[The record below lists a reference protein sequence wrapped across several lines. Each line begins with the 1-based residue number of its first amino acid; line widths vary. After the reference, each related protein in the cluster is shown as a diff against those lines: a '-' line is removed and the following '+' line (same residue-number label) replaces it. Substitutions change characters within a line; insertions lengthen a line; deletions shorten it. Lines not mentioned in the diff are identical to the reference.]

1 MNYIFLWKRTPAA
14 GKRFDDIAKS
24 NQDKPDTKMDE
35 EAFLIGL
42 VLMTGNK
49 FAVTRIHI
57 E

>member
-1 MNYIFLWKRTPAA
+1 
-14 GKRFDDIAKS
+14 
-24 NQDKPDTKMDE
+24 MDE